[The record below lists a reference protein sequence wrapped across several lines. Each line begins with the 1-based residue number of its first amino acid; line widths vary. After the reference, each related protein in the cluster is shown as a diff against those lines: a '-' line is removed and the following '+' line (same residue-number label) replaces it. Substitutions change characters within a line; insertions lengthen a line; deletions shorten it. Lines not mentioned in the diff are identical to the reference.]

1 MEASKCQPA
10 ATCKGAL
17 EGEVIVLLE
26 DDELIRR
33 ATERLLR
40 RFGAEVVAAA
50 SGGEALQALSAR
62 KLTPSWVLAD
72 YWLGRQE
79 SGLGAATIIR
89 NAAVTPVRGLI
100 ITGDLSGEVADNVAR
115 AGFGLLRKP
124 VTVDDFLDA
133 LIGTS

>member
-1 MEASKCQPA
+1 MKASQCQPA
-10 ATCKGAL
+10 ATRKGAL
-17 EGEVIVLLE
+17 QGEVIVLLE

-62 KLTPSWVLAD
+62 KLTPSWILAD

-79 SGLGAATIIR
+79 SGLGAATTIR
-89 NAAVTPVRGLI
+89 NAAVAPVRGLI
-100 ITGDLSGEVADNVAR
+100 ITGDLSREVADDIAS

-124 VTVDDFLDA
+124 VNVDDFLDA
-133 LIGTS
+133 LVGTS